1 MRSNYRPIGDYI
13 RLVDERNSELRVK
26 NLLGLSIS
34 KEFIPSVANIIG
46 TDMENYKII
55 KKGQFACSLMQ
66 VRRDKKLPVALLNQ
80 FSEAILSPAY
90 PVFEV
95 INPSE
100 LLPEYLMMWFSRSE
114 FDREACFYSVGGVR
128 GSLEWDDF
136 CNMKLP
142 VPSPEKQKEIVEEYH
157 IIVNRMDLNQRMIQK
172 LEETAQAIYKQWF
185 VDFEFPISAELAQEM
200 GNPELEG
207 KPYKSN
213 GGEMVE
219 SELGEIPKGWEVKPI
234 KSFGNVI
241 TGKTPSSDN
250 PEDFGDFLPFVTP
263 GDFSKYS
270 KFAIGAERNLSEGG
284 SKNLKN
290 KILKSGSVIVTCI
303 GSDMGKVVLASSNC
317 ITNQQMNSI
326 VPTNSCKSDYLYY
339 NLKSISEELKSIAL
353 GGSTMPMLSKTDFEK
368 ILILKPLD
376 NALQIF
382 ERIVTPINS
391 RLLIHS
397 KLTNSCIKIKNLLLS
412 KIATIE
418 SQKLWD
424 SKM

>member
-219 SELGEIPKGWEVKPI
+219 SELGEIPKGWEVKTL
-234 KSFGNVI
+234 KSLCPKIGSGATPKGGKESYLSTGISLIRSLNVYDYIFSSENLAFINEKQAKALDGVSVHKNDVLLNI
-241 TGKTPSSDN
+241 TGVSVARCCMVPSFVLPARVNQHVMIIRSRPDDFLSFYILCCLCHSDN
-250 PEDFGDFLPFVTP
+250 KSKLLGISQSGSTREAITKTEVEDFLAVKPNEKTLMSFDKMLKSLFDMVE
-263 GDFSKYS
+263 KR
-270 KFAIGAERNLSEGG
+270 IIIE
-284 SKNLKN
+284 KNLVEFKN
-290 KILKSGSVIVTCI
+290 I
-303 GSDMGKVVLASSNC
+303 
-317 ITNQQMNSI
+317 
-326 VPTNSCKSDYLYY
+326 
-339 NLKSISEELKSIAL
+339 
-353 GGSTMPMLSKTDFEK
+353 
-368 ILILKPLD
+368 
-376 NALQIF
+376 
-382 ERIVTPINS
+382 
-391 RLLIHS
+391 
-397 KLTNSCIKIKNLLLS
+397 LLS
-412 KIATIE
+412 KMATLE
-418 SQKLWD
+418 N
-424 SKM
+424 